1 MQDELES
8 LKFPIGKYKAMLDFN
23 FSRTVEDI
31 RTLESFAE
39 ALRNSVKGLDKT
51 DFKKSYRDGG
61 MNIAQ
66 IIHHFCDTH
75 TYAFL
80 RTKHTLLEDNPSV
93 KMYDVE

>member
-39 ALRNSVKGLDKT
+39 ALRNSVKALIKLT
-51 DFKKSYRDGG
+51 SKNHIG
-61 MNIAQ
+61 M
-66 IIHHFCDTH
+66 
-75 TYAFL
+75 
-80 RTKHTLLEDNPSV
+80 V
-93 KMYDVE
+93 G

>member
-39 ALRNSVKGLDKT
+39 ALRNSVKGL
-51 DFKKSYRDGG
+51 SL
-61 MNIAQ
+61 
-66 IIHHFCDTH
+66 IHI
-75 TYAFL
+75 
-80 RTKHTLLEDNPSV
+80 
-93 KMYDVE
+93 